1 VTNVEITAE
10 PRTDFGK
17 GAARRLRRT
26 GNVPAVIYGNDMELV
41 HVAISE
47 HEMDLALR
55 KPRVVLNVTYGG
67 NVYLTKPRDVQRDP
81 VKRNLEHVDLVIITK
96 QEAAIRTSY
105 ADAVAKAEIAAAE
118 AGYDSARSSWRS
130 RKPSPVARIRSR
142 PWITRS
148 RTSRPRP
155 RRWPQ
160 PKPLARQHVRRRK
173 PARPKPAKPK
183 LPPSP
188 SSHQRSCPSPGSSSD
203 WATRD
208 RPTRRPG
215 TTSARWR
222 SRVSRTNA
230 R

>member
-26 GNVPAVIYGNDMELV
+26 GNVPAVIYGTDMELV

-118 AGYDSARSSWRS
+118 AGYDSASVIMALEEA
-130 RKPSPVARIRSR
+130 VARGED
-142 PWITRS
+142 
-148 RTSRPRP
+148 
-155 RRWPQ
+155 
-160 PKPLARQHVRRRK
+160 PLEAVDHAVADVKAKAQEMAAAEAAREAARAAK
-173 PARPKPAKPK
+173 EAGETEAGEAEAPAE
-183 LPPSP
+183 SE
-188 SSHQRSCPSPGSSSD
+188 
-203 WATRD
+203 
-208 RPTRRPG
+208 
-215 TTSARWR
+215 
-222 SRVSRTNA
+222 
-230 R
+230 